1 MSCASFLSLVE
12 QFLSAATDTF
22 QADSMTELAT
32 NIGEATVETCTQKQ
46 HDTLI
51 KAIDSLYDIL
61 ILLQNQLDAL
71 QAKSKTAQTT
81 TEAGELR
88 TINVF

>member
-1 MSCASFLSLVE
+1 MK
-12 QFLSAATDTF
+12 
-22 QADSMTELAT
+22 ELAT
-32 NIGEATVETCTQKQ
+32 NIGEATVETCTHKQ
-46 HDTLI
+46 RDTLI